1 MATSIIESG
10 SYDLLID
17 TGFIIDGF
25 TLDDTEKGVLNNTE
39 YVLNGTTQYA
49 SVIEG
54 STNITVTRG
63 RRDIGDQ
70 FTAGSM
76 NFNLLDGYAGGVFNP
91 FNQDSPF
98 FDTNTAQPGLA
109 PMRNVIL
116 TREGEELFNGY
127 IVDYT
132 YDFNLG
138 GLDEVNVACA
148 DRFYVLSQ
156 TYMDEYNVSEELA
169 NVRIEAVL
177 DLPEVNAFQL
187 PGERN
192 IETSSVLLGGTSAYT
207 IPNGTSVAA
216 YMAKINESVQGRIFV
231 ARDGTFTFQ
240 DRIGTTLSAPIATF
254 HDDGTNIP
262 YDQVGISFE
271 ANQVVNRA
279 TVNRPDGSGPGP
291 GGGTTPQVAEDLT
304 SQATYFIQ
312 TTAIS
317 DALVHNDAAALA
329 LAEYL
334 LVAEPEPRYTSVS
347 TPFSALTDAQ
357 RDTVAVIEI
366 GTTISVEKSFATGL
380 TTTQLAQ
387 ELAVEGIQH
396 QIDLSSGHRIT
407 LFTSPTTLVFELVLD
422 DLIYGITDSD
432 NVLG

>member
-1 MATSIIESG
+1 MAATIVQSG

-17 TGFIIDGF
+17 TGFLVDAF
-25 TLDDTEKGVLNNTE
+25 TLDDTTKGVLNNTE

-49 SVIEG
+49 SVIDG
-54 STNITVTRG
+54 STTISVNRG
-63 RRDIGDQ
+63 RQDTGDQ

-76 NFNLLDGYAGGVFNP
+76 TFNLLDGYAGGVFNP

-98 FDTNTAQPGLA
+98 FDTANDQPGLA

-127 IVDYT
+127 IVDYM
-132 YDFNLG
+132 YDFSLG
-138 GLDEVNVACA
+138 GLDSVSVTCA

-156 TYMDEYNVSEELA
+156 TYMAEYNVSEELA

-192 IETSSVLLGGTSAYT
+192 IEASTITLGGAAAYT
-207 IPNGTSVAA
+207 VPNGTSVAA

-231 ARDGTFTFQ
+231 ARDGVFTFQ

-271 ANQVVNRA
+271 ANEVVNRA
-279 TVNRPDGSGPGP
+279 SVTHAGATSPEI
-291 GGGTTPQVAEDLT
+291 AENLA

-312 TTAIS
+312 TTSIS
-317 DALVHNDAAALA
+317 DALVHNGTAALD
-329 LAEYL
+329 LANYL
-334 LVAEPEPRYTSVS
+334 LVAEPTPRYTSVS
-347 TPFSALTDAQ
+347 TPFSTLTDAQ
-357 RDTVAVIEI
+357 RDIVAVIDI
-366 GTTISVEKSFATGL
+366 GNTITVEKSFNTGN
-380 TTTQLAQ
+380 TTTSLAQ

-407 LFTSPTTLVFELVLD
+407 LFTSPTTLVFELILD

>member
-1 MATSIIESG
+1 MATSIVESG

-17 TGFIIDGF
+17 TGFIVDGF
-25 TLDDTEKGVLNNTE
+25 TLDDTTKGVLNNTE

-76 NFNLLDGYAGGVFNP
+76 TFNLLDGYAGGVFNP

-98 FDTNTAQPGLA
+98 FDTANAQPGLA

-127 IVDYT
+127 IIDYT

-148 DRFYVLSQ
+148 DRYYVLSQ

-169 NVRIEAVL
+169 NVRVEAVL

-192 IETSSVLLGGTSAYT
+192 IETSTVLLGGAAAY
-207 IPNGTSVAA
+207 IVPNGTSVAA

-271 ANQVVNRA
+271 ANEVVNRA
-279 TVNRPDGSGPGP
+279 SVTHAGATSPE
-291 GGGTTPQVAEDLT
+291 VAEDLA

-312 TTAIS
+312 TTSIS
-317 DALVHNDAAALA
+317 DALVHNNTAALD
-329 LAEYL
+329 LATYL
-334 LVAEPEPRYTSVS
+334 LVAEPTPRYTSVS
-347 TPFSALTDAQ
+347 TPFSTLTDAQ
-357 RDTVAVIEI
+357 RDIVAVIEI
-366 GTTISVEKSFATGL
+366 GNTITVEKSFATGL

-407 LFTSPTTLVFELVLD
+407 LFTSPTSLVFELILD
-422 DLIYGITDSD
+422 DAVYGTLDAK

>member
-1 MATSIIESG
+1 MATSIVESG

-17 TGFIIDGF
+17 TGFIVDGF
-25 TLDDTEKGVLNNTE
+25 TLDDTTKGVLNNTE

-63 RRDIGDQ
+63 RRDTGDQ

-98 FDTNTAQPGLA
+98 FDTANEQPGLA

-127 IVDYT
+127 IIDYT

-138 GLDEVNVACA
+138 GLDEVSVQCA
-148 DRFYVLSQ
+148 DRYYVLSQ
-156 TYMDEYNVSEELA
+156 TYMAEYNVAEELA
-169 NVRIEAVL
+169 NVRVEAVL

-192 IETSSVLLGGTSAYT
+192 IETSTITLGGAAAYT
-207 IPNGTSVAA
+207 VPNGTSVAA

-240 DRIGTTLSAPIATF
+240 DRIGTTLSASVADF
-254 HDDGTNIP
+254 HDNGTNIP

-279 TVNRPDGSGPGP
+279 SVTHAGGSPE
-291 GGGTTPQVAEDLT
+291 VAEDLA

-312 TTAIS
+312 TTSIS
-317 DALVHNDAAALA
+317 DCLLNNNTAAQDLA
-329 LAEYL
+329 NYL
-334 LVAEPEPRYTSVS
+334 LVAEPTPRYTSVS
-347 TPFSALTDAQ
+347 TPFSTLTDAQ
-357 RDTVAVIEI
+357 RDIVAVIEI
-366 GTTISVEKSFATGL
+366 GNTITVEKSFATGN
-380 TTTQLAQ
+380 TTTSLAQ

-396 QIDLSSGHRIT
+396 QIDSSSGHRIT
-407 LFTSPTTLVFELVLD
+407 LFTSPTSLVFELILD
-422 DLIYGITDSD
+422 DAVYGTLDEE

>member
-1 MATSIIESG
+1 MAATIVQSG

-17 TGFIIDGF
+17 TGFLVNSF
-25 TLDDTEKGVLNNTE
+25 VLDDIDKGVLNNTE

-49 SVIEG
+49 SVIDG

-98 FDTNTAQPGLA
+98 FDTANAQPGLA

-127 IVDYT
+127 IIDYT

-156 TYMDEYNVSEELA
+156 TYMAEYNVSEELA
-169 NVRIEAVL
+169 NVRVEAVL

-192 IETSSVLLGGTSAYT
+192 IQTSSVLLGGASAYT
-207 IPNGTSVAA
+207 VPNGTSVAA

-240 DRIGTTLSAPIATF
+240 DRIGTTLSASVADF

-271 ANQVVNRA
+271 ANEVVNRA
-279 TVNRPDGSGPGP
+279 SVTHAGNQ
-291 GGGTTPQVAEDLT
+291 TPQVAEDLA
-304 SQATYFIQ
+304 SQTTYFIQ
-312 TTAIS
+312 TTSIS
-317 DALVHNDAAALA
+317 DALVHNNTAALD
-329 LAEYL
+329 LATYL
-334 LVAEPEPRYTSVS
+334 LVAEPSPRYTSVS
-347 TPFSALTDAQ
+347 TPFLTLTDAQ
-357 RDTVAVIEI
+357 RDIVAVIDI
-366 GTTISVEKSFATGL
+366 GNTITVEKSFATGL

-422 DLIYGITDSD
+422 DAIYGITDAD

>member
-1 MATSIIESG
+1 MATSIVESG

-25 TLDDTEKGVLNNTE
+25 TLDDATKGVLNNTE
-39 YVLNGTTQYA
+39 YVFNGTTQYA

-54 STNITVTRG
+54 STNITVNRG
-63 RRDIGDQ
+63 RQDTGDQ

-76 NFNLLDGYAGGVFNP
+76 TFNLLDGYAGGVFNP

-98 FDTNTAQPGLA
+98 FDTANGQPGLA

-127 IVDYT
+127 IVDYM
-132 YDFNLG
+132 YDFALG
-138 GLDEVNVACA
+138 GLDVVNVTCA

-156 TYMDEYNVSEELA
+156 TYMAEYNVSEELA

-192 IETSSVLLGGTSAYT
+192 LETSSVLLGGASAYT
-207 IPNGTSVAA
+207 VPNGTSVAA

-231 ARDGTFTFQ
+231 SRDGVFTFQ
-240 DRIGTTLSAPIATF
+240 DRIGTTLSASVADF
-254 HDDGTNIP
+254 HDNGTAIP

-279 TVNRPDGSGPGP
+279 SVTHA
-291 GGGTTPQVAEDLT
+291 GGAPEVAEDLA

-312 TTAIS
+312 TQSIS

-347 TPFSALTDAQ
+347 TPFSTLTDAQ

-366 GTTISVEKSFATGL
+366 GDTVSIEKSFNTGN
-380 TTTQLAQ
+380 TTTSLAQ
-387 ELAVEGIQH
+387 ELAIEGIQH
-396 QIDLSSGHRIT
+396 QIDVSSGHRIT

-422 DLIYGITDSD
+422 DLIYGITNST

>member
-1 MATSIIESG
+1 MAATIVQSG

-17 TGFIIDGF
+17 TGFIVDGF
-25 TLDDTEKGVLNNTE
+25 TLDDTTKGVLNNTE

-54 STNITVTRG
+54 STNISVTRG

-91 FNQDSPF
+91 FNQNSPF
-98 FDTNTAQPGLA
+98 FDSSNGQPGLA

-116 TREGEELFNGY
+116 TREGEELFNGF

-169 NVRIEAVL
+169 NVRVEAVL

-192 IETSSVLLGGTSAYT
+192 IETSSVLLGGASAYT

-240 DRIGTTLSAPIATF
+240 DRIGTTLSAPVADF

-279 TVNRPDGSGPGP
+279 SVTHAGA
-291 GGGTTPQVAEDLT
+291 TTPEIAEDLT

-312 TTAIS
+312 TTSIS
-317 DALVHNDAAALA
+317 DALVHNDAAALD
-329 LAEYL
+329 LANYL
-334 LVAEPEPRYTSVS
+334 LVGEPEPRYTNVS
-347 TPFSALTDAQ
+347 TAFLMLTDAQ
-357 RDTVAVIEI
+357 RDTVAVLEI
-366 GTTISVEKSFATGL
+366 GDTISIEKSFDTGN

-387 ELAVEGIQH
+387 ELAIEGIQH
-396 QIDLSSGHRIT
+396 QISLSDGHRIT

-422 DLIYGITDSD
+422 DLIYGITNST

>member
-1 MATSIIESG
+1 MATSIVESG

-17 TGFIIDGF
+17 TGFLVNAF
-25 TLDDTEKGVLNNTE
+25 VLDDTDKGVLNNTE

-98 FDTNTAQPGLA
+98 FDTANGQPGLA

-127 IVDYT
+127 IIDYT
-132 YDFNLG
+132 YNFNLG
-138 GLDEVNVACA
+138 GLDEVSVQCA

-156 TYMDEYNVSEELA
+156 TYMDTFNVNEELA
-169 NVRIEAVL
+169 NVRVEAVL
-177 DLPEVNAFQL
+177 DLPEVNAFQS

-192 IETSSVLLGGTSAYT
+192 IETSGITLGGTGVYT
-207 IPNGTSVAA
+207 VPNGTSVAA
-216 YMAKINESVQGRIFV
+216 YMAKINEAVQGRIFV

-240 DRIGTTLSAPIATF
+240 DRIGTTISASVADF
-254 HDDGTNIP
+254 HDDGTQIP
-262 YDQVGISFE
+262 FDQVGISFE

-279 TVNRPDGSGPGP
+279 SVSLPSGSPE
-291 GGGTTPQVAEDLT
+291 VAEDLA

-312 TTAIS
+312 TTSIS
-317 DALVHNDAAALA
+317 DCLLNNNAAALA
-329 LAEYL
+329 LANYL

-347 TPFSALTDAQ
+347 TPFSTLTDAQ
-357 RDTVAVIEI
+357 RDIVAIIDI
-366 GTTISVEKSFATGL
+366 GNTITIEKSFATGL

-407 LFTSPTTLVFELVLD
+407 LFTSPTTIVVELILD

>member
-1 MATSIIESG
+1 MATAIVDSG

-17 TGFIIDGF
+17 TGFIVDGF
-25 TLDDTEKGVLNNTE
+25 TLDDALKGVLDNTE

-54 STNITVTRG
+54 STNITVNRG
-63 RRDIGDQ
+63 RQDTGDQ

-76 NFNLLDGYAGGVFNP
+76 TFNLLDGYAGGVFNP

-98 FDTNTAQPGLA
+98 FDSSNGQPGLA

-116 TREGEELFNGY
+116 TREGEELFNGF
-127 IVDYT
+127 IVDYM
-132 YDFNLG
+132 YDFELG
-138 GLDEVNVACA
+138 GLDVVNVSCA

-177 DLPEVNAFQL
+177 DLPEVDAFQL

-192 IETSSVLLGGTSAYT
+192 LETSSVTLGGAAAYT
-207 IPNGTSVAA
+207 VPNGTSVAA

-231 ARDGTFTFQ
+231 ARDGVFTFQ
-240 DRIGTTLSAPIATF
+240 DRIGTTLSASVADF
-254 HDDGTNIP
+254 HDNGTAIL

-279 TVNRPDGSGPGP
+279 SVTHAGA
-291 GGGTTPQVAEDLT
+291 TTPEIAEDLA

-312 TTAIS
+312 TNSIS
-317 DALVHNDAAALA
+317 DALVHDDTAALA

-334 LVAEPEPRYTSVS
+334 IVGEPEPRYTNVS
-347 TPFSALTDAQ
+347 TAFLMLSDAQ
-357 RDTVAVIEI
+357 RDTLAILDI
-366 GTTISVEKSFATGL
+366 GDTISIEKSFNTG
-380 TTTQLAQ
+380 TTTTSLAQ
-387 ELAVEGIQH
+387 ELAIEGIQH
-396 QIDLSSGHRIT
+396 QINLSDGHRIT

-422 DLIYGITDSD
+422 DLIYGITNST

>member
-1 MATSIIESG
+1 MAATIVQSG

-25 TLDDTEKGVLNNTE
+25 TLDDTTKGVLNNTE

-49 SVIEG
+49 SVIDG

-98 FDTNTAQPGLA
+98 FDTANGQPGLA

-127 IVDYT
+127 IIDYT

-156 TYMDEYNVSEELA
+156 TYMDTFNVSEELA
-169 NVRIEAVL
+169 NVRVEAVL

-192 IETSSVLLGGTSAYT
+192 IETSSVLLGGASAYT
-207 IPNGTSVAA
+207 VPNGTSVAA

-231 ARDGTFTFQ
+231 SRDGVFTFQ
-240 DRIGTTLSAPIATF
+240 DRIGTTLSAPIASF
-254 HDDGTNIP
+254 HDDGSNIP

-279 TVNRPDGSGPGP
+279 SVTHAGE
-291 GGGTTPQVAEDLT
+291 TTPEIAEDLT

-312 TTAIS
+312 TTSIS

-347 TPFSALTDAQ
+347 TPFSTLTDAQ

-366 GTTISVEKSFATGL
+366 GDTVSIEKSFNTGN
-380 TTTQLAQ
+380 TTTSLAQ
-387 ELAVEGIQH
+387 ELAIEGIQH
-396 QIDLSSGHRIT
+396 QIDVSSGHRIT

-422 DLIYGITDSD
+422 DLIYGITDST

>member
-1 MATSIIESG
+1 MAATIVDSG

-17 TGFIIDGF
+17 TGFLVNAF
-25 TLDDTEKGVLNNTE
+25 VLDDTDKGVLNNTE

-98 FDTNTAQPGLA
+98 FDTANAQPGLA

-127 IVDYT
+127 IIDYT

-156 TYMDEYNVSEELA
+156 TYMDTFNVSEELA
-169 NVRIEAVL
+169 NVRVEAVL

-192 IETSSVLLGGTSAYT
+192 IETSTLTLGGTGVYT
-207 IPNGTSVAA
+207 VPNGTSVAA
-216 YMAKINESVQGRIFV
+216 YMAKINEAVQGRIFV

-240 DRIGTTLSAPIATF
+240 DRIGTTLSASVADF
-254 HDDGTNIP
+254 HDDGTQIP
-262 YDQVGISFE
+262 FDQVGISFE
-271 ANQVVNRA
+271 ANEVVNRA
-279 TVNRPDGSGPGP
+279 SVTHAGNQ
-291 GGGTTPQVAEDLT
+291 TPQVAEDLA

-312 TTAIS
+312 TTSIS
-317 DALVHNDAAALA
+317 DALVHDNTAALD
-329 LAEYL
+329 LANYL
-334 LVAEPEPRYTSVS
+334 LVAEPTPRYTSVS
-347 TPFSALTDAQ
+347 TPFSTLTDAQ
-357 RDTVAVIEI
+357 RDIVAVIDI
-366 GTTISVEKSFATGL
+366 GNTITVEKSFATGL

-387 ELAVEGIQH
+387 ELAIEGIQH
-396 QIDLSSGHRIT
+396 QIDLSTGHRIT
-407 LFTSPTTLVFELVLD
+407 LFTSPTTIVYELILD
-422 DLIYGITDSD
+422 DLIYGTIDTE

>member
-1 MATSIIESG
+1 MAATIVQSG

-17 TGFIIDGF
+17 TGFIVDGF
-25 TLDDTEKGVLNNTE
+25 TLDDTTKGVLNNTE

-49 SVIEG
+49 SVIDG

-98 FDTNTAQPGLA
+98 FDTANDQAGLA

-127 IVDYT
+127 IIDYT

-169 NVRIEAVL
+169 NVRVEAVL

-192 IETSSVLLGGTSAYT
+192 IETSSVLLGGASAYT
-207 IPNGTSVAA
+207 VPNGTSVAA

-240 DRIGTTLSAPIATF
+240 DRIGTTLSASVADF
-254 HDDGTNIP
+254 HDNGTNIP

-279 TVNRPDGSGPGP
+279 SVTHA
-291 GGGTTPQVAEDLT
+291 GGAPEVAEDLA

-312 TTAIS
+312 TQSIS
-317 DALVHNDAAALA
+317 DALVHNDAAALE
-329 LAEYL
+329 LAQYL

-347 TPFSALTDAQ
+347 TPFSTLTDAQ

-366 GTTISVEKSFATGL
+366 GNTITIEKSFTTGN
-380 TTTQLAQ
+380 TTTSLAQ
-387 ELAVEGIQH
+387 ELAIEGIQH

-407 LFTSPTTLVFELVLD
+407 LFTSPTTVVFELVLD

>member
-1 MATSIIESG
+1 MAATIVQSG

-17 TGFIIDGF
+17 TGFIVDGF
-25 TLDDTEKGVLNNTE
+25 TLDDTTKGVLNNTE

-49 SVIEG
+49 SVIDG
-54 STNITVTRG
+54 STNINVFRG
-63 RRDIGDQ
+63 RRDTGDQ

-76 NFNLLDGYAGGVFNP
+76 TFNLLDGYAGGVFNP

-98 FDTNTAQPGLA
+98 FDTANAQPGLA

-127 IVDYT
+127 IIDYT

-138 GLDEVNVACA
+138 GLDEVNVQCA

-192 IETSSVLLGGTSAYT
+192 IETSSVLLGGASAYT
-207 IPNGTSVAA
+207 VPNGTSVAA

-231 ARDGTFTFQ
+231 ARDGVFTFQ
-240 DRIGTTLSAPIATF
+240 DRIGTTLSAPVANF

-262 YDQVGISFE
+262 FDQVGISFE

-279 TVNRPDGSGPGP
+279 SVTHAGATSPEI
-291 GGGTTPQVAEDLT
+291 AEDLA

-312 TTAIS
+312 TNSIS
-317 DALVHNDAAALA
+317 DALVHNDTAALD
-329 LAEYL
+329 LANYL
-334 LVAEPEPRYTSVS
+334 LVGEPEPRYTNVS
-347 TPFSALTDAQ
+347 TAFLMLSDAQ
-357 RDTVAVIEI
+357 RDTVAVLEI
-366 GTTISVEKSFATGL
+366 GDTISIEKSFNTGN

-387 ELAVEGIQH
+387 ELAIEGIQH
-396 QIDLSSGHRIT
+396 QITLSDGHRIT
-407 LFTSPTTLVFELVLD
+407 LFTSPTTLVYELILD
-422 DLIYGITDSD
+422 DLIYGTIDTE

>member
-1 MATSIIESG
+1 MAAQIVQSG

-17 TGFIIDGF
+17 TGFLVNAF
-25 TLDDTEKGVLNNTE
+25 VLDDPIKGVLDNTE

-49 SVIEG
+49 SVIDG

-98 FDTNTAQPGLA
+98 FDTTNAQPGLA

-127 IVDYT
+127 IINYT

-138 GLDEVNVACA
+138 GLDEVNVQCA

-169 NVRIEAVL
+169 NVRVEAVL

-192 IETSSVLLGGTSAYT
+192 IETSTITLGGAAAYT
-207 IPNGTSVAA
+207 VPNGTSVAA

-240 DRIGTTLSAPIATF
+240 DRIGTTLSAAVADF

-262 YDQVGISFE
+262 YDQVGISRQHGRPRPCQLPSRSRTHT
-271 ANQVVNRA
+271 ALHKRLNAVLNAHRRPARHRGRHRNR
-279 TVNRPDGSGPGP
+279 
-291 GGGTTPQVAEDLT
+291 
-304 SQATYFIQ
+304 
-312 TTAIS
+312 
-317 DALVHNDAAALA
+317 ND
-329 LAEYL
+329 
-334 LVAEPEPRYTSVS
+334 
-347 TPFSALTDAQ
+347 D
-357 RDTVAVIEI
+357 
-366 GTTISVEKSFATGL
+366 
-380 TTTQLAQ
+380 
-387 ELAVEGIQH
+387 
-396 QIDLSSGHRIT
+396 
-407 LFTSPTTLVFELVLD
+407 
-422 DLIYGITDSD
+422 
-432 NVLG
+432 

>member
-1 MATSIIESG
+1 MAATIVQSG

-17 TGFIIDGF
+17 TGFLVNAF
-25 TLDDTEKGVLNNTE
+25 VLDDTTKGVLNNTE

-49 SVIEG
+49 SVIDG

-98 FDTNTAQPGLA
+98 FDTANAQPGLA

-127 IVDYT
+127 IIDYT

-169 NVRIEAVL
+169 NVRVEAVL

-192 IETSSVLLGGTSAYT
+192 IETSTITLGGASAYT
-207 IPNGTSVAA
+207 VPNGTSVAA

-240 DRIGTTLSAPIATF
+240 DRIGTTLSASVADF
-254 HDDGTNIP
+254 HDNGTNIP

-279 TVNRPDGSGPGP
+279 SVTHAGATSPE
-291 GGGTTPQVAEDLT
+291 VAEDLA

-312 TTAIS
+312 TTSIS
-317 DALVHNDAAALA
+317 DALVHNDTAALD
-329 LAEYL
+329 LADYL

-347 TPFSALTDAQ
+347 TPFLTLTDAQ

-366 GTTISVEKSFATGL
+366 GNTITVEKSFATGL

-407 LFTSPTTLVFELVLD
+407 LFTSPTTLVFELLLD
-422 DLIYGITDSD
+422 DLIYGITDAD

>member
-1 MATSIIESG
+1 MATSIVESG

-17 TGFIIDGF
+17 TGFLVNAF
-25 TLDDTEKGVLNNTE
+25 VLDDTDKGVLNNTE

-98 FDTNTAQPGLA
+98 FDTANGQPGLA

-127 IVDYT
+127 IIDYT

-156 TYMDEYNVSEELA
+156 TYMDTFNVSEELA
-169 NVRIEAVL
+169 NVRVEAVL

-192 IETSSVLLGGTSAYT
+192 IETSTLTLGGTGVYT
-207 IPNGTSVAA
+207 VPNGTSVAA
-216 YMAKINESVQGRIFV
+216 YMAKINEAVQGRIFV

-240 DRIGTTLSAPIATF
+240 DRIGTTLSASVADF
-254 HDDGTNIP
+254 HDDGTQIP
-262 YDQVGISFE
+262 FDQVGISFE
-271 ANQVVNRA
+271 ANEVVNRA
-279 TVNRPDGSGPGP
+279 SVSLPSGSPE
-291 GGGTTPQVAEDLT
+291 VAEDLA

-312 TTAIS
+312 TTSIS
-317 DALVHNDAAALA
+317 DCLLNNNTAAQDLA
-329 LAEYL
+329 TYL
-334 LVAEPEPRYTSVS
+334 LVAEPSPRYTSVS
-347 TPFSALTDAQ
+347 TPFSTLTDAQ
-357 RDTVAVIEI
+357 RDIVAVIEI
-366 GTTISVEKSFATGL
+366 GNTITVEKSFATGL

-407 LFTSPTTLVFELVLD
+407 LFTSPTTLVFELILD
-422 DLIYGITDSD
+422 DLIYGITDAD

>member
-1 MATSIIESG
+1 MATSIVESG

-17 TGFIIDGF
+17 TGFLVNAF
-25 TLDDTEKGVLNNTE
+25 VLDDTDKGVLNNTE

-98 FDTNTAQPGLA
+98 FDTANAQPGLA

-127 IVDYT
+127 IIDYT

-156 TYMDEYNVSEELA
+156 TYMDTFNVSEELA
-169 NVRIEAVL
+169 NVRVEAVL

-192 IETSSVLLGGTSAYT
+192 IEASTLTLGGTGVYT
-207 IPNGTSVAA
+207 VPNGTSVAA
-216 YMAKINESVQGRIFV
+216 YMAKINEAVQGRIFV

-240 DRIGTTLSAPIATF
+240 DRIGTTLSASVADF
-254 HDDGTNIP
+254 HDDGTQIP
-262 YDQVGISFE
+262 FDQVGISFE
-271 ANQVVNRA
+271 ANEVVNRA
-279 TVNRPDGSGPGP
+279 SVSLPSGSPE
-291 GGGTTPQVAEDLT
+291 VAEDLA

-312 TTAIS
+312 TTSIS
-317 DALVHNDAAALA
+317 DCLLNNNTAAQDLA
-329 LAEYL
+329 TYL
-334 LVAEPEPRYTSVS
+334 LVAEPTPRYTSVS
-347 TPFSALTDAQ
+347 TPFSTLTDAQ
-357 RDTVAVIEI
+357 RDIVAVIEI
-366 GTTISVEKSFATGL
+366 GNTITVEKSFATGL

-407 LFTSPTTLVFELVLD
+407 LFTSPTSLVFELILD
-422 DLIYGITDSD
+422 DAVYGTLDAE

>member
-17 TGFIIDGF
+17 TGFIVDGF
-25 TLDDTEKGVLNNTE
+25 TLDDALRGVLDNTE

-98 FDTNTAQPGLA
+98 FDTANEQPGLA

-127 IVDYT
+127 IIDYT
-132 YDFNLG
+132 YNFNLG
-138 GLDEVNVACA
+138 GLDEVSVQCA
-148 DRFYVLSQ
+148 DRYYVLSQ
-156 TYMDEYNVSEELA
+156 TYMDEYNVAEELA
-169 NVRIEAVL
+169 NVRVEAVL

-192 IETSSVLLGGTSAYT
+192 IEASTVLLGGAAAYT
-207 IPNGTSVAA
+207 VPNGTSVAA

-240 DRIGTTLSAPIATF
+240 DRIGTTLSASVADF
-254 HDDGTNIP
+254 HDNGTNIP

-279 TVNRPDGSGPGP
+279 SVTHA
-291 GGGTTPQVAEDLT
+291 GGAPEVAEDLA

-312 TTAIS
+312 TTSIS

-347 TPFSALTDAQ
+347 TPFSTLTDAQ

-366 GTTISVEKSFATGL
+366 GDTVSIEKSFNTGN
-380 TTTQLAQ
+380 TTTSLAQ
-387 ELAVEGIQH
+387 ELAIEGIQH
-396 QIDLSSGHRIT
+396 QITLSDGHRIT

-422 DLIYGITDSD
+422 DLIYGITDAD

>member
-1 MATSIIESG
+1 MAATIVQSG

-17 TGFIIDGF
+17 TGFLINAF
-25 TLDDTEKGVLNNTE
+25 VLDDIEKGVLNNTE

-49 SVIEG
+49 SVIDG

-98 FDTNTAQPGLA
+98 FDTANAQPGLA

-127 IVDYT
+127 IIDYT

-138 GLDEVNVACA
+138 GLDEVSVQCA
-148 DRFYVLSQ
+148 DRYYVLSQ

-169 NVRIEAVL
+169 NVRVEAVL

-192 IETSSVLLGGTSAYT
+192 IETSSVLLGGASAYT
-207 IPNGTSVAA
+207 VPNGTSVAA

-231 ARDGTFTFQ
+231 ARDGVFTFQ
-240 DRIGTTLSAPIATF
+240 DRIGTTLSAPVADF
-254 HDDGTNIP
+254 HDDGTAISF
-262 YDQVGISFE
+262 DQVGISFE

-279 TVNRPDGSGPGP
+279 SVTHAGA
-291 GGGTTPQVAEDLT
+291 TTPEIAEDLA

-312 TTAIS
+312 TNSIS
-317 DALVHNDAAALA
+317 DALVHNDTAALD
-329 LAEYL
+329 LANYL
-334 LVAEPEPRYTSVS
+334 LVGEPEPRYTNVS
-347 TPFSALTDAQ
+347 TAFLMLTDAQ
-357 RDTVAVIEI
+357 RDTVAVLEI
-366 GTTISVEKSFATGL
+366 GDTISIEKSFNTGN

-387 ELAVEGIQH
+387 ELAIEGIQH
-396 QIDLSSGHRIT
+396 QITLSDGHRIT

-422 DLIYGITDSD
+422 DAIYGITDSD

>member
-1 MATSIIESG
+1 MAATIVQSG

-17 TGFIIDGF
+17 TGFIVDGF
-25 TLDDTEKGVLNNTE
+25 TLDDTTKGVLNNTE

-49 SVIEG
+49 SVIDG
-54 STNITVTRG
+54 STNINVFRG

-76 NFNLLDGYAGGVFNP
+76 TFNLLDGYAGGVFNP

-98 FDTNTAQPGLA
+98 FDSSNGQPGLA

-192 IETSSVLLGGTSAYT
+192 LETSTVLLGGASAYT
-207 IPNGTSVAA
+207 VPNGTSVAA

-240 DRIGTTLSAPIATF
+240 DRIGTTLSAPVADF

-262 YDQVGISFE
+262 MDQVGISFE

-279 TVNRPDGSGPGP
+279 SVTHAGA
-291 GGGTTPQVAEDLT
+291 TTPEIAEDLA

-312 TTAIS
+312 ANSIS
-317 DALVHNDAAALA
+317 DALVHNNTAALD
-329 LAEYL
+329 LANYL
-334 LVAEPEPRYTSVS
+334 LVGEPEPRYTNVS
-347 TPFSALTDAQ
+347 TAFLMLTDAQ
-357 RDTVAVIEI
+357 RDTVAVLEI
-366 GTTISVEKSFATGL
+366 GDTISIEKSFNTGN

-387 ELAVEGIQH
+387 ELAIEGIQH
-396 QIDLSSGHRIT
+396 QITLNDGHRIT
-407 LFTSPTTLVFELVLD
+407 LFTSPTTLVYELVLD
-422 DLIYGITDSD
+422 DLIYGITNST

>member
-1 MATSIIESG
+1 MAATIVQSG
-10 SYDLLID
+10 SYDLLVD
-17 TGFIIDGF
+17 TGFIVDGF
-25 TLDDTEKGVLNNTE
+25 TLDDTTKGVLNNTE

-54 STNITVTRG
+54 STNITVNRG
-63 RRDIGDQ
+63 RQDTGDQ

-76 NFNLLDGYAGGVFNP
+76 TFNLLDGYAGGVFNP

-98 FDTNTAQPGLA
+98 FDSSNGQPGLA

-127 IVDYT
+127 IVDYM

-138 GLDEVNVACA
+138 GLDTVNVTCA

-156 TYMDEYNVSEELA
+156 TYMAEYNVSEELA

-177 DLPEVNAFQL
+177 DLPEVNGFQL

-192 IETSSVLLGGTSAYT
+192 IEVSSVLLGGAAAYT
-207 IPNGTSVAA
+207 VPNGTSVAA

-231 ARDGTFTFQ
+231 ARDGVFTFQ
-240 DRIGTTLSAPIATF
+240 DRIGTTLSASVADF
-254 HDDGTNIP
+254 HDNGTAIP
-262 YDQVGISFE
+262 FDAVGISFE

-279 TVNRPDGSGPGP
+279 SVTHA
-291 GGGTTPQVAEDLT
+291 GGAPEVAEDLA

-312 TTAIS
+312 TTSIS
-317 DALVHNDAAALA
+317 DALVHNDSAALA

-347 TPFSALTDAQ
+347 TPFSTLTDAQ

-366 GTTISVEKSFATGL
+366 GDTVSIEKSFATGN
-380 TTTQLAQ
+380 TTTSLAQ
-387 ELAVEGIQH
+387 ELAIEGIQH
-396 QIDLSSGHRIT
+396 QIDVSSGHRIT
-407 LFTSPTTLVFELVLD
+407 LFTSPTTLVYELVLD
-422 DLIYGITDSD
+422 DLIYGITNST

>member
-1 MATSIIESG
+1 MAATIVQSG

-17 TGFIIDGF
+17 TGFIVDGF
-25 TLDDTEKGVLNNTE
+25 TLDDTTKGVLNNTE

-49 SVIEG
+49 SVIDG
-54 STNITVTRG
+54 STNINVFRG

-76 NFNLLDGYAGGVFNP
+76 TFNLLDGYAGGVFNP

-98 FDTNTAQPGLA
+98 FDSSNGQPGLA

-169 NVRIEAVL
+169 DVRIAAVL

-192 IETSSVLLGGTSAYT
+192 LEASTVLLGGASAYT
-207 IPNGTSVAA
+207 VPNGTSVAA

-231 ARDGTFTFQ
+231 ARDGVFTFQ
-240 DRIGTTLSAPIATF
+240 DRIGTTLSAPVADF
-254 HDDGTNIP
+254 HDDGTAISF
-262 YDQVGISFE
+262 DQVGISFE

-279 TVNRPDGSGPGP
+279 SVTHAGATS
-291 GGGTTPQVAEDLT
+291 PQIAEDLT

-312 TTAIS
+312 TNSIS
-317 DALVHNDAAALA
+317 DALVHNNTAALD
-329 LAEYL
+329 LANYL
-334 LVAEPEPRYTSVS
+334 LVGEPEPRYTNVS
-347 TPFSALTDAQ
+347 TAFLMLTDAQ
-357 RDTVAVIEI
+357 RDTVAVLEI
-366 GTTISVEKSFATGL
+366 GDTISIEKSFNTGN

-387 ELAVEGIQH
+387 ELAIEGIQH
-396 QIDLSSGHRIT
+396 QITLSDGHRIT
-407 LFTSPTTLVFELVLD
+407 LFTSPTTLVYELVLD
-422 DLIYGITDSD
+422 DLIYGITNST

>member
-1 MATSIIESG
+1 MATSIVESG

-17 TGFIIDGF
+17 TGFIVDGF
-25 TLDDTEKGVLNNTE
+25 TLDDTLKGVLDNTE

-98 FDTNTAQPGLA
+98 FDTANAQPGLA

-127 IVDYT
+127 IIDYT

-156 TYMDEYNVSEELA
+156 TYMDTFNVSEELA
-169 NVRIEAVL
+169 NVRVEAVL

-192 IETSSVLLGGTSAYT
+192 IEASTVLLGGAAAYT
-207 IPNGTSVAA
+207 VPNGTSVAA

-240 DRIGTTLSAPIATF
+240 DRIGTTLSASVADF
-254 HDDGTNIP
+254 YDNGTNIP

-279 TVNRPDGSGPGP
+279 SVTHA
-291 GGGTTPQVAEDLT
+291 GGAPEVAEDLA

-312 TTAIS
+312 TTSIS

-347 TPFSALTDAQ
+347 TPFSTLTDAQ
-357 RDTVAVIEI
+357 RDIVAVIEI
-366 GTTISVEKSFATGL
+366 GDTVSIEKSFNTGN
-380 TTTQLAQ
+380 TTTSLAQ
-387 ELAVEGIQH
+387 ELAIEGIQH
-396 QIDLSSGHRIT
+396 QIDVSSGHRIT

-422 DLIYGITDSD
+422 DLIYGITNST

>member
-1 MATSIIESG
+1 MAATIVDSG

-17 TGFIIDGF
+17 TGFIVDGF
-25 TLDDTEKGVLNNTE
+25 TLDDALKGVLDNTE

-54 STNITVTRG
+54 STNINVTRG

-98 FDTNTAQPGLA
+98 FDTANEQPGLA

-116 TREGEELFNGY
+116 TRESEELFNGY
-127 IVDYT
+127 IIDYT
-132 YDFNLG
+132 YDFALG
-138 GLDEVNVACA
+138 GLDSVSVSCA

-156 TYMDEYNVSEELA
+156 TYMDEYNVTEQLA
-169 NVRIEAVL
+169 NVRIAAVL

-192 IETSSVLLGGTSAYT
+192 LETSTVRLGGAAAYT
-207 IPNGTSVAA
+207 VPNGTSVAA

-240 DRIGTTLSAPIATF
+240 DRIGTTLSASVADF
-254 HDDGTNIP
+254 HDDGTAIV

-279 TVNRPDGSGPGP
+279 SVTHAGAS
-291 GGGTTPQVAEDLT
+291 TPEIAEDLA

-312 TTAIS
+312 TNSIS

-334 LVAEPEPRYTSVS
+334 LVGEPEPRYTNVS
-347 TPFSALTDAQ
+347 TAFLMLTDAQ
-357 RDTVAVIEI
+357 RDTVAVLEI
-366 GTTISVEKSFATGL
+366 GDTITIEKSFATGN
-380 TTTQLAQ
+380 TTTSLAQ
-387 ELAVEGIQH
+387 ELAIEGIQH

-422 DLIYGITDSD
+422 DLIYGITNST

>member
-1 MATSIIESG
+1 MAATIVQSG

-17 TGFIIDGF
+17 TGFLVDAF
-25 TLDDTEKGVLNNTE
+25 TLDDPLRGILNDPT
-39 YVLNGTTQYA
+39 YVLNGSTQYA
-49 SVIEG
+49 SVIDG
-54 STNITVTRG
+54 STNINVFRG

-98 FDTNTAQPGLA
+98 FDTANAQPGLA

-127 IVDYT
+127 IIDYT

-138 GLDEVNVACA
+138 GLDEVSVQCS
-148 DRFYVLSQ
+148 DRFYTLSQ
-156 TYMDEYNVSEELA
+156 TYMNEYNVSQELA
-169 NVRIEAVL
+169 DVRIAAVL
-177 DLPEVNAFQL
+177 DLPEVDAFQL

-192 IETSSVLLGGTSAYT
+192 LEASSITLGGAAAYT
-207 IPNGTSVAA
+207 VPNGTSVAA

-231 ARDGTFTFQ
+231 ARDGVFTFQ
-240 DRIGTTLSAPIATF
+240 DRIGTTLSASVADF
-254 HDDGTNIP
+254 HDDGTQIP

-279 TVNRPDGSGPGP
+279 SVTHAGATSPEI
-291 GGGTTPQVAEDLT
+291 AEDLA

-312 TTAIS
+312 TNSIS
-317 DALVHNDAAALA
+317 DALVHNDTAALD
-329 LAEYL
+329 LANYL
-334 LVAEPEPRYTSVS
+334 LVGEPEPRYTNVS
-347 TPFSALTDAQ
+347 TAFLMLTDAQ
-357 RDTVAVIEI
+357 RDTLAVLEI
-366 GTTISVEKSFATGL
+366 GDTITIEKTFNTG
-380 TTTQLAQ
+380 TTTTSLAQ
-387 ELAVEGIQH
+387 ELAIEGIQH
-396 QIDLSSGHRIT
+396 QINLSDGHRMT
-407 LFTSPTTLVFELVLD
+407 LFTSPTTLVFELILD

>member
-1 MATSIIESG
+1 MATSIVESG

-17 TGFIIDGF
+17 TGFIVDGF
-25 TLDDTEKGVLNNTE
+25 TLDNTLKGVLDNTE

-54 STNITVTRG
+54 STNISVTRG

-91 FNQDSPF
+91 FNQDSPY
-98 FDTNTAQPGLA
+98 FDTANAQPGLA

-127 IVDYT
+127 IIDYT

-156 TYMDEYNVSEELA
+156 TYMDTYNVSEQLA
-169 NVRIEAVL
+169 NLRVEAVL

-192 IETSSVLLGGTSAYT
+192 IEASTVLLGGAAAYT
-207 IPNGTSVAA
+207 VPNGTSVAA

-240 DRIGTTLSAPIATF
+240 DRIGTTLSASVADF
-254 HDDGTNIP
+254 HDDGTAIP
-262 YDQVGISFE
+262 FDAVGISFE

-279 TVNRPDGSGPGP
+279 SVTHA
-291 GGGTTPQVAEDLT
+291 GGAPEVAEDLA

-312 TTAIS
+312 TQSIS
-317 DALVHNDAAALA
+317 DALVHNDAAALE
-329 LAEYL
+329 LAQYL

-347 TPFSALTDAQ
+347 TPFSTLTDAQ

-366 GTTISVEKSFATGL
+366 GNTITIEKSFNTGN
-380 TTTQLAQ
+380 TTTSLAQ
-387 ELAVEGIQH
+387 ELAIEGIQH
-396 QIDLSSGHRIT
+396 QIDLSTGHRIT
-407 LFTSPTTLVFELVLD
+407 LFTSPTTLVYELILD
-422 DLIYGITDSD
+422 DLIYGTINTE